1 MAGKHPQHLWQAP
14 GGTWYLNVAV
24 PKKYREAV
32 GRDTYMRSLRTKDR
46 DEAKR
51 LKHAAMVE
59 AQAHFERCLS
69 GRPITPDEI
78 EHAKAQAVYDAFQTR
93 NPADLEV
100 FGDIAV
106 AEGQFADYH
115 EKRAHEIIGDIGAGE
130 TPETVHRLAL
140 ALANADRE
148 AWARYQK
155 GWKPLPPDR
164 AVRRGAGDGLTI
176 GAAVEAY
183 FKDATKRGKWT
194 GKTRQLYRACADR
207 FAAHVGTG
215 RSLAGIAKSDAVAY
229 LDGLPAEHATATRN
243 RHVMALR
250 GLFEWAMERGDHG
263 GPNPFDRLS
272 HAQDKRERQRSH
284 WLPLTT
290 AELQMIV
297 EQPAIRPKRHTW
309 ATARQWIVWVMLY
322 SGLRPDE
329 ICELAKSDIRSERG
343 VTFFDII
350 AAKSAAGVR
359 QVPVHEK
366 LAELGFLEYVAAL
379 TRGSAMARPV
389 AAWVRQT
396 PRRHSVQAFPEME
409 ARQGSDAAEDCA
421 V

>member
-130 TPETVHRLAL
+130 TVETVRRLAL

-155 GWKPLPPDR
+155 GWKPLPPDQGGAPRGRRRAHHRRGGRSLLQGRDEAWQVDRQDAPTLSRMRGSFRSPRRHGAVSGRHREVRRRGVSRRAARRACDGHTQPPRHGPTR
-164 AVRRGAGDGLTI
+164 AVRVGYGA
-176 GAAVEAY
+176 
-183 FKDATKRGKWT
+183 RRPW
-194 GKTRQLYRACADR
+194 
-207 FAAHVGTG
+207 
-215 RSLAGIAKSDAVAY
+215 
-229 LDGLPAEHATATRN
+229 
-243 RHVMALR
+243 
-250 GLFEWAMERGDHG
+250 
-263 GPNPFDRLS
+263 
-272 HAQDKRERQRSH
+272 
-284 WLPLTT
+284 
-290 AELQMIV
+290 
-297 EQPAIRPKRHTW
+297 RPKP
-309 ATARQWIVWVMLY
+309 L
-322 SGLRPDE
+322 
-329 ICELAKSDIRSERG
+329 
-343 VTFFDII
+343 
-350 AAKSAAGVR
+350 
-359 QVPVHEK
+359 
-366 LAELGFLEYVAAL
+366 
-379 TRGSAMARPV
+379 
-389 AAWVRQT
+389 
-396 PRRHSVQAFPEME
+396 
-409 ARQGSDAAEDCA
+409 
-421 V
+421 